1 MEKPKIRCESP
12 VEGEEGHE
20 IESWKYYAI
29 RRVIIRI
36 LEEQE
41 TGVLESDL
49 PVLVEA
55 IIGDPQTRANIGF
68 IPWYTMVVQKDLE
81 AKEEIVAVPEPDEDT
96 VRLKLKN

>member
-12 VEGEEGHE
+12 GESEEAHE
-20 IESWKYYAI
+20 IDAWKYYAI

-81 AKEEIVAVPEPDEDT
+81 VKGEIATEPEEDT

>member
-55 IIGDPQTRANIGF
+55 IISDPQTRANIGF
-68 IPWYTMVVQKDLE
+68 IPWYTLVVQHDLE
-81 AKEEIVAVPEPDEDT
+81 AKKEIVTEPEEDT
-96 VRLKLKN
+96 VRLKLKS